1 MQPDPD
7 FLNDLARRLAES
19 LPSSLQQAKADLER
33 NFRAV
38 LEAGLRRMDLVSR
51 EEFEAQSALLKRT
64 REKLDELAARAERLE
79 QGQAKENSPPSAD

>member
-1 MQPDPD
+1 MRPDPD
-7 FLNDLARRLAES
+7 LLNDLARRLAES
-19 LPSSLQQAKADLER
+19 LPASLQQARSDLER

-64 REKLDELAARAERLE
+64 RERLEELAARADRLE
-79 QGQAKENSPPSAD
+79 KGPAKDDTPPTD

>member
-1 MQPDPD
+1 MRPDPD

-19 LPSSLQQAKADLER
+19 LPASLQQAKTDLER

-64 REKLDELAARAERLE
+64 RERLEELAARAERLE
-79 QGQAKENSPPSAD
+79 QGQAKKGSPPAD

>member
-1 MQPDPD
+1 MRPDPD

-19 LPSSLQQAKADLER
+19 LPASLQQAKTDLEQ

-64 REKLDELAARAERLE
+64 RERLEELAARAERLE
-79 QGQAKENSPPSAD
+79 QEQARKDSPPAE

>member
-1 MQPDPD
+1 MRPDPD
-7 FLNDLARRLAES
+7 LLNDLARRLAES
-19 LPSSLQQAKADLER
+19 LPASLQQARTDLER

-64 REKLDELAARAERLE
+64 RERLDELAERADRLE
-79 QGQAKENSPPSAD
+79 KGQAKDATPPAD

>member
-1 MQPDPD
+1 MRPDPD

-19 LPSSLQQAKADLER
+19 LPGSLQQAKADVER

-64 REKLDELAARAERLE
+64 RERLEELAERAERLE
-79 QGQAKENSPPSAD
+79 HGQGKKD

>member
-64 REKLDELAARAERLE
+64 REKLDDLAARADRLE
-79 QGQAKENSPPSAD
+79 QEHAKEHSPPAAD

>member
-1 MQPDPD
+1 MRPDPD
-7 FLNDLARRLAES
+7 LLNDLARRLAES
-19 LPSSLQQAKADLER
+19 LPASLQQARADLER

-64 REKLDELAARAERLE
+64 RERLEELTARADRLE
-79 QGQAKENSPPSAD
+79 KGRPKDDAPPAKE

>member
-1 MQPDPD
+1 MRPDPD

-19 LPSSLQQAKADLER
+19 LPASLQQAKTDLEQ

-38 LEAGLRRMDLVSR
+38 LESGLRRMDLVSR

-64 REKLDELAARAERLE
+64 RERLEELAERADRLE
-79 QGQAKENSPPSAD
+79 QGQTKKDSPPKS

>member
-1 MQPDPD
+1 MRPDPD

-19 LPSSLQQAKADLER
+19 LPASLQQAKTDLEQ

-64 REKLDELAARAERLE
+64 RERLEELAARADRLE
-79 QGQAKENSPPSAD
+79 RSQAKKDPPPAE

>member
-64 REKLDELAARAERLE
+64 REKLDELAARADRLE
-79 QGQAKENSPPSAD
+79 QGQAKEHKPPAD

>member
-1 MQPDPD
+1 MRPDPD

-19 LPSSLQQAKADLER
+19 LPASLQQAKTDLEQ

-64 REKLDELAARAERLE
+64 RERLEDLAERAERLE
-79 QGQAKENSPPSAD
+79 QGQAKKDAPPKK

>member
-1 MQPDPD
+1 MRPDPD

-19 LPSSLQQAKADLER
+19 LPASLQQAKTDLEQ

-64 REKLDELAARAERLE
+64 RERLEELAARADRLE
-79 QGQAKENSPPSAD
+79 RGQAKKDPPPAE